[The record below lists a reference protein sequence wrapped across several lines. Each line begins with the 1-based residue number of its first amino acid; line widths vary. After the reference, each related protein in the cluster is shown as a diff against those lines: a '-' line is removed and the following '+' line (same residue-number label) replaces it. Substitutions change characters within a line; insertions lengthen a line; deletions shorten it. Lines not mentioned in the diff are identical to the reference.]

1 MPGSASALHLAASLE
16 QLHATFL
23 TLVLPKVLSHGQVW
37 SRHIKCPHRRDDFI
51 AEMVGLSWKWFV
63 RLVERGKDP
72 TEFPTA
78 LAGYAARAVRSGRRV
93 AGQEKPKEVLSPV
106 AQARHNFL
114 VEKLPDHETLTSN
127 LLTLALQDNRKSPP
141 DEQCAFRLDFPA
153 WLALLGDRNR
163 RIAEDMMLCERTLDL
178 ADRHGI
184 SPARV
189 SQLRREFRQDWLQFC
204 GDELL
209 GV

>member
-1 MPGSASALHLAASLE
+1 MPGSAAVHLAVSLE
-16 QLHATFL
+16 QLHSAFL
-23 TLVLPKVLSHGQVW
+23 ALVLPKVLSHGQVW
-37 SRHIKCPHRRDDFI
+37 SRHIKCQHRRDDFV
-51 AEMVGLSWKWFV
+51 AEMVALSWKWFV

-78 LAGYAARAVRSGRRV
+78 LAGFAARAVRAGRRV
-93 AGQEKPKEVLSPV
+93 AGQEKAKEVLSPL
-106 AQARHNFL
+106 AQARHGFV
-114 VEKLPDHETLTSN
+114 VEKLLDHETLTSN

-141 DEQCAFRLDFPA
+141 DEQCAFRMDFPA
-153 WLALLGDRNR
+153 WLDLLGDRNR
-163 RIAEDMMLCERTLDL
+163 RIAEDMMLGERTLDL

-189 SQLRREFRQDWLQFC
+189 SQLRREFRRDWKVFC
-204 GDELL
+204 GEEVL

>member
-1 MPGSASALHLAASLE
+1 LHEA
-16 QLHATFL
+16 FL
-23 TLVLPKVLSHGQVW
+23 TAVLPKVLSHAHVW
-37 SRHIKCPHRRDDFI
+37 SRHIRCPHRRDDFI

-78 LAGYAARAVRSGRRV
+78 LASFAARAVRAGRRV
-93 AGQEKPKEVLSPV
+93 TGQEKAKDVLSPV
-106 AQARHNFL
+106 AQARHGF
-114 VEKLPDHETLTSN
+114 VIVKLPDHEMLSSN
-127 LLTLALQDNRKSPP
+127 PLTLALQDNRRTPVP
-141 DEQCAFRLDFPA
+141 DAVAFRHDFPL
-153 WLALLGDRNR
+153 WLSTLGDRNR
-163 RIAEDMMLCERTLDL
+163 RIAEDMMLGERTLDL
-178 ADRHGI
+178 AGRHGI

-189 SQLRREFRQDWLQFC
+189 SQLRREFRQDWKRFC

>member
-1 MPGSASALHLAASLE
+1 
-16 QLHATFL
+16 L
-23 TLVLPKVLSHGQVW
+23 TIVLPKVLSHGQVW
-37 SRHIKCPHRRDDFI
+37 SRHIKCPHRRDDFV

-72 TEFPTA
+72 TAFPTA
-78 LAGYAARAVRSGRRV
+78 LAGFAARAVRAGRRV
-93 AGQEKPKEVLSPV
+93 AGQEKAKDVLSPV
-106 AQARHNFL
+106 AQTRHDFV
-114 VEKLPDHETLTSN
+114 VEKLPDHEALTSN
-127 LLTLALQDNRKSPP
+127 LLTLALHDNRKSPP
-141 DEQCAFRLDFPA
+141 DEQCAFRMDFPA

-163 RIAEDMMLCERTLDL
+163 RIAEALMVGERTSDV
-178 ADRHGI
+178 ADRHGM

-189 SQLRREFRQDWLQFC
+189 SQLRREFRQDWGRFC

>member
-1 MPGSASALHLAASLE
+1 LHEA
-16 QLHATFL
+16 FL

-37 SRHIKCPHRRDDFI
+37 SRHIKCPHRREDFI
-51 AEMVGLSWKWFV
+51 AEMVALSWKWFV

-72 TEFPTA
+72 TAFPTA
-78 LAGYAARAVRSGRRV
+78 LASFAARAVRAGRRV
-93 AGQEKPKEVLSPV
+93 AGQEKPKDVLSPV
-106 AQARHNFL
+106 AQARHGFM
-114 VEKLPDHETLTSN
+114 VEKLPDIATLGDN
-127 LLTLALQDNRKSPP
+127 PLADALADNTMTPP

-163 RIAEDMMLCERTLDL
+163 RIAQDMMVGERTLDL
-178 ADRHGI
+178 ASRHGI

-189 SQLRREFRQDWLQFC
+189 SQLRREFRRDWRVYC
-204 GDELL
+204 GEDVL

>member
-51 AEMVGLSWKWFV
+51 AEMVGLAWKWFV

-72 TEFPTA
+72 CEFPTA
-78 LAGYAARAVRSGRRV
+78 LAGYAARAVRAGRRV
-93 AGQEKPKEVLSPV
+93 AGQEKPKDVLSPV
-106 AQARHNFL
+106 AQARHNF
-114 VEKLPDHETLTSN
+114 VVDKLPDHETLTSN
-127 LLTLALQDNRKSPP
+127 LLTLALQDNRRTPVP
-141 DEQCAFRLDFPA
+141 DAVAFRHDFPL
-153 WLALLGDRNR
+153 WLSTLGERNR
-163 RIAEDMMLCERTLDL
+163 RIVEAMILGERTLDL
-178 ADRHGI
+178 ADCHGI

-189 SQLRREFRQDWLQFC
+189 SQLRREFRQDWRQF
-204 GDELL
+204 L
-209 GV
+209 GEDVLSV